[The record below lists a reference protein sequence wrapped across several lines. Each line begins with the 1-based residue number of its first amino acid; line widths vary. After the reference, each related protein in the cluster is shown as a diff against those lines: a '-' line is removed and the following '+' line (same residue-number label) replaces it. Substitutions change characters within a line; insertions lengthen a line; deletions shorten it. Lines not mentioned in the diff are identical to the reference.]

1 LKNTFSVHF
10 IKIVSGFLSFL
21 VFHFPFL
28 SLSLFFLH
36 LLTSFLFFL
45 CSFSCGIKKMGDRE
59 KKYVHMLN
67 ATLCATG
74 RAICCLL
81 ENYQDEGG
89 VKIPEVLVPFMGG
102 ITYLPFVRDSKLA
115 TTIEKPLSNATTTT
129 KGENKAPQPPKEE
142 KKKEEKPA
150 KEATTTTVKPLA
162 APKEEKK
169 KAEKTTEGAENNK
182 KEGKKEE
189 KKEKKEKKE
198 GGSAAPVP
206 AKAAEPVFAQ
216 HPGSAGI
223 TAPPKYV
230 SPAARTSTQART
242 SSHSSSSVPPTKTSD
257 HHHETT
263 TAHQKESTTHNN
275 NSHNTYEGITFDNSE
290 HPTKVTSVDFPQVE
304 QRLMDYNY
312 IFGDRAGVVDC
323 LVFNHLFPTSS
334 TTTNNTTATGMPEF
348 PNMQRW
354 KRHVGS
360 FTQEQRQQWK

>member
-1 LKNTFSVHF
+1 
-10 IKIVSGFLSFL
+10 
-21 VFHFPFL
+21 
-28 SLSLFFLH
+28 
-36 LLTSFLFFL
+36 
-45 CSFSCGIKKMGDRE
+45 MGDRE

-115 TTIEKPLSNATTTT
+115 PTTTSTVEKPLTT

-142 KKKEEKPA
+142 KKKEEKP
-150 KEATTTTVKPLA
+150 KEATVKPAA

-169 KAEKTTEGAENNK
+169 KEKTSGGTEGGENNK
-182 KEGKKEE
+182 KEGGGGKKEE

-198 GGSAAPVP
+198 GGAAAHPAP
-206 AKAAEPVFAQ
+206 AKAAEPVFAK
-216 HPGSAGI
+216 HPGAAGI

-230 SPAARTSTQART
+230 SPAAVLSSQART
-242 SSHSSSSVPPTKTSD
+242 SHVPIDS
-257 HHHETT
+257 HHHQET
-263 TAHQKESTTHNN
+263 AAVHHKESTTHNN
-275 NSHNTYEGITFDNSE
+275 NNNNYDGITFDSQE
-290 HPTKVTSVDFPQVE
+290 HPTKVTSVDLPQVE

-312 IFGDRAGVVDC
+312 IFGDRAGAVDC

-334 TTTNNTTATGMPEF
+334 TTTTNNNTNMPEF